1 MYNGRNEVTNTCAYS
16 YIQDII
22 SLGQSELYKG
32 KCMKQIYLIGGTMGV
47 GKTVTCQQLKAKLGN
62 SVYLDGDWCWDMNP
76 FVVNEETKKM
86 VVKNIT
92 GVLNNFINCS
102 VYNHIIF
109 SWVMDEQIIIN
120 DLINRLNLEGCTIH
134 KISLICRPAVLKEH
148 LEKDVENGIR
158 TIDII
163 DKAMGKLSKYL
174 LLDTLKVDVSGF
186 SPDETAV
193 HIMEN
198 C

>member
-1 MYNGRNEVTNTCAYS
+1 
-16 YIQDII
+16 
-22 SLGQSELYKG
+22 
-32 KCMKQIYLIGGTMGV
+32 MKQIYLIGGTMGV

>member
-1 MYNGRNEVTNTCAYS
+1 
-16 YIQDII
+16 
-22 SLGQSELYKG
+22 
-32 KCMKQIYLIGGTMGV
+32 MKQIYLIGGTMGV

-86 VVKNIT
+86 VIKNIT

-102 VYNHIIF
+102 MYKHIIF

-120 DLINRLNLEGCTIH
+120 DLINRLNLDGCTIH

-148 LEKDVENGIR
+148 LEEDIENGIR

-163 DKAMGKLSKYL
+163 DKAMGKLSKYS

-186 SPDETAV
+186 APNETAV